1 MKEKLIA
8 VRGKDRLFYTY
19 DKKNEIGRIARMGYI
34 TKGDSDLKM
43 EVDIDQVLSRG
54 YWEEPEQTSN
64 NMTGKG

>member
-8 VRGKDRLFYTY
+8 VRGKSRLFYTH
-19 DKKNEIGRIARMGYI
+19 DEKNEVGRTARMGYI

-54 YWEEPEQTSN
+54 YWEEPQQPA
-64 NMTGKG
+64 GA